1 MDKPILISAGD
12 FAGINP
18 YLLLS
23 RLKHFKDLEFHIAIN
38 RETLKK
44 YSNMYGI
51 DIPENLVSLDSEAKI
66 ETPVKGRRNKITAR
80 AAAVSLN
87 ECLNIM
93 KENAKEYAA
102 LLTLPVDK
110 GMMAEYINGFRGH
123 TEYIGD
129 YTGSNTAMILYS
141 DDMAVS
147 PVTTHTSIDRV
158 IRELNINSI
167 KMHVNT
173 VGRFYRERMN
183 REPKMLF
190 LCINPHCSDNGI
202 LGNADNEL
210 SNIVEH
216 MKREY
221 IIRGPIS
228 ADTAF
233 MPGNRE
239 HTDIFICPYHDQ
251 ALIPFKMIAFDTGI
265 NITAGLPFLRLSPDH
280 GPAYELTMSEGL
292 ISPGSFDRCIEF
304 VEKGA

>member
-1 MDKPILISAGD
+1 MNKPILISAGD

-38 RETLKK
+38 KETLKK

-51 DIPENLVSLDSEAKI
+51 DIPENLITLDSEAKI
-66 ETPVKGRRNKITAR
+66 EIPIKGKRNKITAK
-80 AAAVSLN
+80 AAVVSLN

-93 KENAKEYAA
+93 KENANQYTA

-110 GMMAEYINGFRGH
+110 GMMAEYIHGFRGH
-123 TEYIGD
+123 TEYIGESM
-129 YTGSNTAMILYS
+129 GSNTAMILYS
-141 DDMAVS
+141 DDIAVS
-147 PVTTHTSIDRV
+147 PVTTHISIDR
-158 IRELNINSI
+158 IIGELNAHRI
-167 KMHVNT
+167 KMHVET

-210 SNIVEH
+210 SHIIEY
-216 MKREY
+216 MKKEY
-221 IIRGPIS
+221 LIRGPLS

-280 GPAYELTMSEGL
+280 GPAYELTMSEEL
-292 ISPGSFDRCIEF
+292 ISSGSFDRCIEF
-304 VEKGA
+304 AEKGA